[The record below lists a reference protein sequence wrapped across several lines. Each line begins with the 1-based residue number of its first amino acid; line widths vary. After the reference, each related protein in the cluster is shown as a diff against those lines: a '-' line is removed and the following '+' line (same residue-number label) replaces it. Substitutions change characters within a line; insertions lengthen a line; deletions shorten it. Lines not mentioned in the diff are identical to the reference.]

1 MARRSVLKL
10 VCQLFRADVLVI
22 EQAARIGALD
32 DGRLSTQEGSVK
44 PGNAAIR

>member
-32 DGRLSTQEGSVK
+32 AGVVRLRTALENRTG
-44 PGNAAIR
+44 AAA